1 MATVS
6 ELISLIDAKYPSAT
20 TSADK
25 VAFMN
30 LAQSVLS
37 NDYGMLATDDSLETV
52 GFEDE
57 YALPTGIDDIAQI
70 ESFEIANIVPD
81 TDCVMTA
88 TDMQVGA
95 YTITE
100 QPISPSKISFTHVS
114 NDSTD
119 TLGTIALVG
128 VSGGATVSETITPVA
143 DSTVYSTYYYDEIT
157 SATGVDWVTDGD
169 ADSLSI
175 GVKNARYDTQ
185 RYPVGYRNDKPFSAR
200 CIYQAYSSA
209 GVKSLII
216 YPAPVTAGLPI
227 SIRYKKPLT
236 ALSTTSLAASPEFDS
251 KYHHMLATY
260 ACYEIAA
267 SGSSPDTIQANRF
280 SAEYDG
286 LVQQLWKDG
295 AIKKINSPKKRK
307 DNRTWYRR

>member
-6 ELISLIDAKYPSAT
+6 ELIAIIDANYPSAT
-20 TSADK
+20 SAANK
-25 VAFMN
+25 VAYMN
-30 LAQSVLS
+30 MALSVLS
-37 NDYGMLATDDSLETV
+37 NDYGLLATDESLVTAAN
-52 GFEDE
+52 EDE
-57 YALPTGIDDIAQI
+57 YALPTGIDDISQI
-70 ESFEIANIVPD
+70 EAFEIANLVPD

-100 QPISPSKISFTHVS
+100 QPTAPSRLSFTHVS
-114 NDSTD
+114 DGATD

-128 VSGGATVSETITPVA
+128 VSGGVAVSETITPVA

-157 SATGVDWVTDGD
+157 SVTGADWVVDGD

-175 GVKNARYDTQ
+175 GTKNSRYDTQ
-185 RYPVGYRNDKPFSAR
+185 RYPIGYRNDKPFSAR

-209 GVKSLII
+209 GVKSLVI
-216 YPAPVTAGLPI
+216 YPAPVVAGLPI
-227 SIRYKKPLT
+227 MIRYKKPLT
-236 ALSTTSLAASPEFDS
+236 ALSSTSLTASPEFDS
-251 KYHHMLATY
+251 KYHHMLAIY
-260 ACYEIAA
+260 ACYAIAA

-286 LVQQLWKDG
+286 LVQQLWRDG
-295 AIKKINSPKKRK
+295 AIKKINSPKQRK